1 MGIEAED
8 FRAKLTTLLGHFNE
22 FVVRKVGESGFESS
36 ILGKALTIDV
46 VDLPV
51 RVSVEFGQGV
61 TENSRPNKTILVESH
76 ILNKVLDGVVLLENL
91 YTGYEAQFSR
101 SPLDVYNRD
110 LVMYIVMFSYYY
122 KNSVM
127 ANLVY
132 EP

>member
-8 FRAKLTTLLGHFNE
+8 FRAKLTTFLGHFNE